1 MRFVGSKPNSISSVN
16 TMGNELLAATIFAD
30 AVGAQIEMEGMKAE
44 NTRRA
49 REGFAPLH
57 DQNSFMMLKDAME
70 NKIAEAYR

>member
-1 MRFVGSKPNSISSVN
+1 MD
-16 TMGNELLAATIFAD
+16 ELLAATIFAD